1 MRSLK
6 PANEA
11 ESALLPLVPAVMDT
25 AEPLSQM
32 HPEEEI
38 DEPTDCPCR

>member
-1 MRSLK
+1 MLSLK

-11 ESALLPLVPAVMDT
+11 ESALLPRIPAVMDT
-25 AEPLSQM
+25 AEP